1 MTTDSTSCSPQRIAL
16 DDPHGLGA
24 TGVWPVQPKPTGE
37 TPALPEHDALSTC
50 AAATGSRDERP
61 GAQGENRYI
70 YCVCD
75 WDQSVRLGP
84 VGVGDEPAEVFTV
97 VPCEKGLAAVVSPTR
112 LDKYEISRKNLLA
125 HQKLMEMV
133 MASGHTVLPVKFN
146 TIAEVRGGKPAEQ
159 DIIDRV
165 LKGRREELAG
175 LMDFFRLRA
184 ELGIKGL
191 WSDMAGT
198 FGQIV
203 RDNPDIALLRQK
215 LSPGAPGA
223 ERRPGETGMRMRLGE
238 RVKQALDAKK
248 AAAQQE
254 LLAALGR
261 TVCDVRTNPT
271 FGDAMFANLSLLVE
285 SFGKS
290 SLAEFEGALSAYKG
304 ARGAEVKLRY
314 VGPLPPS
321 SFLELVIDWEG

>member
-1 MTTDSTSCSPQRIAL
+1 MTTDSTSCSPQPI
-16 DDPHGLGA
+16 
-24 TGVWPVQPKPTGE
+24 T
-37 TPALPEHDALSTC
+37 
-50 AAATGSRDERP
+50 RDEPRDAGP
-61 GAQGENRYI
+61 NRYI
-70 YCVCD
+70 YCICD
-75 WDQSVRLGP
+75 WDQSVNLGS
-84 VGVGDEPAEVFTV
+84 VGIGEDCAEVFTV
-97 VPCEKGLAAVVSPTR
+97 VPCDFSKRGLAAVVSPTR

-125 HQKLMEMV
+125 HQKLMETV

-146 TIAEVRGGKPAEQ
+146 TIAEVGRGKPAEQ

-165 LKGRREELAG
+165 LVGRREELAG
-175 LMDFFRLRA
+175 LMDFFRLRV
-184 ELGIKGL
+184 ELGVKGL
-191 WSDMAGT
+191 WSDMAGI
-198 FGQIV
+198 FRQIV
-203 RDNPDIALLRQK
+203 QDNPDIALLRRK

-223 ERRPGETGMRMRLGE
+223 QRRAGETAMRMRLGE

-248 AAAQQE
+248 AAARQE
-254 LLAALGR
+254 LLAALGK

-271 FGDAMFANLSLLVE
+271 FGDPMFANLSLLVE

-290 SLAEFEGALSAYKG
+290 SLAEFEGALSAYEG